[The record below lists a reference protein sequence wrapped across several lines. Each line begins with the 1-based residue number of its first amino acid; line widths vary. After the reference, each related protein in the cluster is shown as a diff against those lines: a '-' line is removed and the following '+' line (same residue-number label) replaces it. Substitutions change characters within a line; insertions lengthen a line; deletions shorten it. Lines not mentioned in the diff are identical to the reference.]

1 MLKSNIVITFAELTL
16 IANFVKIIS
25 NEIKFVD
32 FMQRLVSTTKR
43 KTHNLY
49 IMIENICVMTTQSKL
64 CGKLTQNFS
73 NIWFI
78 AIFARLVL

>member
-1 MLKSNIVITFAELTL
+1 MNAEIQIVITFAELTL

-43 KTHNLY
+43 KTHSLY

-64 CGKLTQNFS
+64 CGKLTQNFAT
-73 NIWFI
+73 FG
-78 AIFARLVL
+78 L